1 MQQKHQ
7 KPNNQKNQ
15 SIPRLF
21 RTSSTCRT
29 FSLSLKANTQQ
40 SSSKGTK
47 TELAPTYVRRRTK
60 TKTKTEEIL
69 TATAFAVNFPA
80 SRPLRFKPPQNL
92 LSDLPTRTL
101 PFLPKIKQNQ
111 SKPDLITKRN
121 HHRKPTSISESKK
134 KKVTCHRFNRC
145 ELSSL
150 RRTKQICRRYSRC
163 CSQTLQNHCHFR
175 VQD

>member
-1 MQQKHQ
+1 MQEEVPKQKQ
-7 KPNNQKNQ
+7 
-15 SIPRLF
+15 
-21 RTSSTCRT
+21 
-29 FSLSLKANTQQ
+29 
-40 SSSKGTK
+40 
-47 TELAPTYVRRRTK
+47 
-60 TKTKTEEIL
+60 KTEEIL

-175 VQD
+175 VQDGSIEIEIEIERDRETWNGIERVWGGIGYM